1 MLNLSHSCTVY
12 ILQSRATR
20 AISERRKQASVDMKS
35 NLSIALLSKNPCEEK
50 SLCKKLDEIDKMKN
64 KILRETTAKMST
76 FALQHLYIAKYY
88 DAKNGEQCRPPL
100 KVAPNS
106 VCSLPRL
113 TKATE
118 KQQQQPSQA
127 CLEPRADCV
136 TSKPRYRRSL
146 SEKSLPL
153 TANLAVEKGGAE
165 DEGKTHCIGSQP
177 SSPRRL
183 VSAQQAKPKY
193 RRSLSEVVAPK
204 GFMVG
209 GEKESG
215 NAPTRFHAWD
225 EKENEGKSQL
235 NQGDAIV
242 LKPKN
247 SRSISQC
254 VAPKL
259 EDLKQEGC
267 KENAGTNVEKGGETP
282 TEALIKRRKQLQR
295 RLTVA
300 SETPTIS
307 REICRWQQTVK
318 LVKDLPKSEQAEIF
332 RGACFFR
339 MAVPGFN
346 SATSAKPAE
355 KPPRQR
361 KISTVMPPCRQ
372 ELTPTTH
379 GHFTALNK

>member
-1 MLNLSHSCTVY
+1 MLNLSHSCSVNF
-12 ILQSRATR
+12 LQSRAT
-20 AISERRKQASVDMKS
+20 SERRKQASVEMKS
-35 NLSIALLSKNPCEEK
+35 SLSIALLSKNPCEEK

-64 KILRETTAKMST
+64 KILQETTAKMSN

-113 TKATE
+113 TKGTE

-127 CLEPRADCV
+127 CLEPRGDCV
-136 TSKPRYRRSL
+136 TSKPRYRRSF
-146 SEKSLPL
+146 SEKSLTL
-153 TANLAVEKGGAE
+153 SANLADEKGGVE
-165 DEGKTHCIGSQP
+165 DEGKTHSTCSQP

-204 GFMVG
+204 HFMVG

-225 EKENEGKSQL
+225 EKENS
-235 NQGDAIV
+235 GDAAI

-259 EDLKQEGC
+259 EGLTQEGC
-267 KENAGTNVEKGGETP
+267 KENAGTNAEKGGETP
-282 TEALIKRRKQLQR
+282 AEALIKRRKQLQR
-295 RLTVA
+295 RVTVA
-300 SETPTIS
+300 SETAPTIS
-307 REICRWQQTVK
+307 KEICRWQQTVK

-346 SATSAKPAE
+346 SATPAKPAE
-355 KPPRQR
+355 KPTRQR

-372 ELTPTTH
+372 ELSPTAH
-379 GHFTALNK
+379 SHFTTLNK